1 MSFFVRQLRR
11 QKMLRKMA
19 RMRAA
24 KERKRLA
31 NPVEREPKM
40 IRWFALEFGVRDK
53 NTGETAWTDL
63 RSVRDA
69 AKRLSVVLKHYVSG
83 PPARR
88 ACGQPA

>member
-1 MSFFVRQLRR
+1 MRFFVRQLRR

-31 NPVEREPKM
+31 NPVEREPKLV
-40 IRWFALEFGVRDK
+40 RWFPLEIGVRDK
-53 NTGETAWTDL
+53 RTQEVAWTDL

-69 AKRLSVVLKHYVSG
+69 AKRLSVVIKNYV
-83 PPARR
+83 
-88 ACGQPA
+88 